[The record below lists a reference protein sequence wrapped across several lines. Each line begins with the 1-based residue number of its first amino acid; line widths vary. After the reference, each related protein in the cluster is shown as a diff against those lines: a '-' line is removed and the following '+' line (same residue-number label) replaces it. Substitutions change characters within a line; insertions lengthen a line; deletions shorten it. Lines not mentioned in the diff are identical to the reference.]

1 MGKSEKQKK
10 SNDHVDSSIGSILFS
25 VFLVALAIGFVF
37 GFKYFLTGKKLPGAG
52 ASASQTED
60 ENGQEG
66 SDGVEMEKD
75 NNFKYEYITVLGLA
89 GKELY
94 ANVVPDKQDATS
106 VKIEE
111 GQNLKVQMRGY
122 IKGQLY
128 YLLDDGLYLK
138 DDPSLL
144 PLKEYVELRGYLSI
158 TYISSSG
165 VHLRKWADF
174 NADNIVGSVY
184 VGDIVYVRGKIVTV
198 TDTVA
203 FINKDGL
210 YITADSRYL
219 NDNTRVVQE
228 KKN

>member
-10 SNDHVDSSIGSILFS
+10 SNDHVDSSLGSILFS

-37 GFKYFLTGKKLPGAG
+37 GFKYFLTGKGFKGIKFAE
-52 ASASQTED
+52 SQTEN
-60 ENGQEG
+60 ENEQE
-66 SDGVEMEKD
+66 STQFKLEQDKS
-75 NNFKYEYITVLGLA
+75 FKYEYVTVLGLN

-94 ANVVPDKQDATS
+94 ADVIPSRTDSNS
-106 VKIEE
+106 LKIEE
-111 GQNLKVQMRGY
+111 GENLKVKKRGY
-122 IKGQLY
+122 IDGKLY
-128 YLLDDGLYLK
+128 YQLDDGRYLK
-138 DDPSLL
+138 DHQSLL
-144 PLKEYVELRGYLSI
+144 PLKEYVALKGYLSI

-174 NADNIVGSVY
+174 DADNVVGSVY
-184 VGDIVYVRGKIVTV
+184 VGDKVDVSAKVITL

-203 FINKDGL
+203 FVTKEGK

-219 NDNTRVVQE
+219 NDYTRVVQE